1 MTNDN
6 IPLPDVHN
14 QMDGLALLDNFQDST
29 VAVAFLDPQ
38 YRGVLD
44 KLAYGNEGARQI
56 QRSQLPQ
63 MNTETIQAF
72 LAELARVL
80 RPSGHL
86 FLWVDKFH
94 LVTGVHPWIDGL
106 PLEIVD
112 MITWDKKRIGMGYRS
127 RRQAEHLVVLQKL
140 PKRAKGCWNDHS
152 IPDVWSEKA
161 SKGHAHTKPIDLQ
174 TRLIWATTKP
184 GDIVVDPAAGSYS
197 VLEACSAV
205 GGLTFYGSDIEEAA

>member
-6 IPLPDVHN
+6 LPSPDARNV
-14 QMDGLALLDNFQDST
+14 MDGLELLNWFEDST

-38 YRGVLD
+38 YRGVID
-44 KLAYGNEGARQI
+44 KLAYGNEGARQV
-56 QRSQLPQ
+56 QRSLLPQ
-63 MNTETIQAF
+63 MNTEVIQVF

-80 RPSGHL
+80 KPSGHL

-94 LVTGVHPWIDGL
+94 LVTGVHPWIAGL

-112 MITWDKKRIGMGYRS
+112 MITWDKQRFGMGYRS
-127 RRQAEHLVVLQKL
+127 RRQAEHLIVLQKL
-140 PKRAKGCWNDHS
+140 PKRAKGCWNSHS

-161 SKGHAHTKPIDLQ
+161 GRNHAHSKPIDLQ
-174 TRLIWATTKP
+174 TALVAATTKP

-197 VLEACSAV
+197 VLEACRTV
-205 GGLTFYGSDIEEAA
+205 GGRVFYGADIEEAA